1 MLWHLTSKFCV
12 LSCKL
17 VLAWEPWENAGGTA
31 TGSPSWVRCPI
42 RGKDFFLS
50 VAGFFHYYIF
60 IVLMLIFFLALHS
73 IQGELYIHKMGAFL
87 WKLIKTEADRQS
99 DCQRRYSNPSICSF
113 PPRAP
118 DLRMVPFWSVDCFWF
133 VAQQLGDI
141 YLFLWTNW
149 SFFKKSGVGTVREKT
164 NLQISVSKYT
174 YGKEIKLFSY
184 IFIRYLK
191 LIVIQLPD

>member
-17 VLAWEPWENAGGTA
+17 VLVWEPWGNAGGTA

-60 IVLMLIFFLALHS
+60 IVLMLIFFLPF
-73 IQGELYIHKMGAFL
+73 IPFKENCIYTKWVPF
-87 WKLIKTEADRQS
+87 WEKLLKQRLID

-113 PPRAP
+113 TPRAP
-118 DLRMVPFWSVDCFWF
+118 DLRMIPFWSVDCFWF

-141 YLFLWTNW
+141 YLFLRTNW
-149 SFFKKSGVGTVREKT
+149 SFF
-164 NLQISVSKYT
+164 
-174 YGKEIKLFSY
+174 
-184 IFIRYLK
+184 
-191 LIVIQLPD
+191 

>member
-17 VLAWEPWENAGGTA
+17 VLAWEPWGNAGGTA

-113 PPRAP
+113 TPRAP
-118 DLRMVPFWSVDCFWF
+118 DLRMVPFWSVYCFLF
-133 VAQQLGDI
+133 VAQQLGI
-141 YLFLWTNW
+141 RTNW
-149 SFFKKSGVGTVREKT
+149 SFFLRRAGLERFERRTIYK
-164 NLQISVSKYT
+164 LSVSKYT
-174 YGKEIKLFSY
+174 YKEIKLLSY
-184 IFIRYLK
+184 IFIFK
-191 LIVIQLPD
+191 TLIFIQLPD